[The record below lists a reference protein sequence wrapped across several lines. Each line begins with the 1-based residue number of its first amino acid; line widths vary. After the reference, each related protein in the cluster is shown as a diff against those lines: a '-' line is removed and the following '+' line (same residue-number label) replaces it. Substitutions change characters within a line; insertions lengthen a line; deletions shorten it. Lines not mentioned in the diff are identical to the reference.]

1 MSGKR
6 TLRKFKKQRE
16 RRGGF
21 PQETGERKIQ
31 QKGIGTLLNATDL
44 KESSEIG
51 IEGTIGNLNLTGLVE
66 CEDQGKEI
74 MGLIRV

>member
-1 MSGKR
+1 M
-6 TLRKFKKQRE
+6 
-16 RRGGF
+16 
-21 PQETGERKIQ
+21 
-31 QKGIGTLLNATDL
+31 LLNATDL